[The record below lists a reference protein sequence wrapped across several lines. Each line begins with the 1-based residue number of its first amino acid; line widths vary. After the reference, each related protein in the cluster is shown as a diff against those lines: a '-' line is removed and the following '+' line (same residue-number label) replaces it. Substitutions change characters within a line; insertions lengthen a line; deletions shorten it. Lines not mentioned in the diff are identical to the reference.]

1 MELSILRQPIFEIS
15 WLLIHM
21 KGLYHRDRPSFV
33 QKTTFIKKGLTRNS
47 NTSQSKDS
55 KKYSTV
61 SAEKAIKPVDF
72 RHAVGLDVMAIIVL

>member
-1 MELSILRQPIFEIS
+1 
-15 WLLIHM
+15 M

-33 QKTTFIKKGLTRNS
+33 QKTAFIKKGLTRNS

-61 SAEKAIKPVDF
+61 SAEKATKLVDF
-72 RHAVGLDVMAIIVL
+72 RCWS